1 MHQHFASPTRLTAL
15 RDLVAQDMKDRGEWL
30 DRCKKNEK
38 ERYKRENRQDEVSCR
53 MAAKE
58 RKERK
63 TDSFFVFLA
72 FYPGRRR
79 GRSFCQYCLFSS
91 RGLDVV
97 ALQSRI
103 AKNGHLI
110 CLPEGEE
117 YSGYFD
123 PFDGS

>member
-15 RDLVAQDMKDRGEWL
+15 RDLVAQDMKDRSEWF

-38 ERYKRENRQDEVSCR
+38 ERYKRENIQDEVSCR

-72 FYPGRRR
+72 F
-79 GRSFCQYCLFSS
+79 FCGNSVGVHEVHCTGYLLTVPKMHCLFF
-91 RGLDVV
+91 
-97 ALQSRI
+97 
-103 AKNGHLI
+103 NG
-110 CLPEGEE
+110 
-117 YSGYFD
+117 D
-123 PFDGS
+123 Q